1 MFDIVF
7 IGFLL
12 FFSLLCFV
20 EFIVFNEEIL
30 LALCFFSFIFFSF
43 NTLSVSVFESFESR
57 AAKFESDLLLSFV
70 ANKQV
75 FSTTFYNLIESRGF
89 SLKLKSFYLQLYYL
103 SRMWRVILLISLL
116 YSGVL
121 DASAVKLNEL
131 VLLSNKLI
139 STFQKNCVTT
149 LLYPLIFKASKPAK
163 FVISG
168 SSTARR
174 FILLSQSLQHR
185 AAAKQAAK
193 SFICLNL

>member
-89 SLKLKSFYLQLYYL
+89 FSKAK
-103 SRMWRVILLISLL
+103 ILLSSTLL
-116 YSGVL
+116 FITHVKSYTAYKLTSGVL

-168 SSTARR
+168 SSTASSS
-174 FILLSQSLQHR
+174 FSESAASLKALSVS
-185 AAAKQAAK
+185 
-193 SFICLNL
+193 